1 MVVIDYLIV
10 VIVLVVGLFD
20 WFLLV
25 CDLLV
30 AEDWLLLVVLGWVVC

>member
-20 WFLLV
+20 CLLLV

>member
-20 WFLLV
+20 CLPLV

-30 AEDWLLLVVLGWVVC
+30 AEGWLLLVVLGWVVC

>member
-20 WFLLV
+20 CLLLV

-30 AEDWLLLVVLGWVVC
+30 AEGWLLLVVLGWVVC